1 MLFSYPNVAK
11 MNTKTFIS
19 PEVLGLNNKN
29 IVIFSQILTDMA
41 QKYDQLWSA
50 YVMQDGSVCDILV
63 LSSRSVD
70 PWKVVKVLI

>member
-1 MLFSYPNVAK
+1 
-11 MNTKTFIS
+11 
-19 PEVLGLNNKN
+19 
-29 IVIFSQILTDMA
+29 MA